1 MALEKLPLKPPDD
14 PPPERIPAPAWLA
27 LLSPWLGL
35 ITLALSILTFIVPG
49 SRDPRAELSHAQ
61 PYSAADL
68 MVPIALYMA
77 AIAVFI
83 PLVIFWQMRTQP
95 RPLLAPLAAQRLQA
109 IVGMS
114 LAIIGIAIVYFGVAQ
129 HPGAIVALAFA
140 AISVVVVSIGVKW
153 SSK

>member
-1 MALEKLPLKPPDD
+1 M
-14 PPPERIPAPAWLA
+14 
-27 LLSPWLGL
+27 
-35 ITLALSILTFIVPG
+35 TG
-49 SRDPRAELSHAQ
+49 SRDPRAELSHTQ